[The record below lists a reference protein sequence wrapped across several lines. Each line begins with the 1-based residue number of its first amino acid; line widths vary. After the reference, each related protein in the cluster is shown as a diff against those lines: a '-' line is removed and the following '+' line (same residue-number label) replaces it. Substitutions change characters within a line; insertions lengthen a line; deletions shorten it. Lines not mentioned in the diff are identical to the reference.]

1 MCECG
6 FVCLC
11 DTLHFLE
18 IINSHNIELF
28 WLQIKLRLLSLS
40 RLDIVVMMEDEEKVK
55 LLQKG
60 HGEWVGPMAKVR
72 Q

>member
-1 MCECG
+1 MW
-6 FVCLC
+6 FCLFNAI
-11 DTLHFLE
+11 HYISLE

-40 RLDIVVMMEDEEKVK
+40 RLDIVVMTEDEEKVK